1 MTVARSD
8 NLIWIDMEM
17 TGLDPEVDLVLEVA
31 VIVTDSDLNIVA
43 EGPLV
48 TVFQSD
54 EVLNGM
60 DEWNTT
66 HHTRSGLVE
75 RVRKEGVSLPEAEDQ
90 LLNFLKSHVDAKTS
104 PLCGNS
110 VGQDRRFMVKYLP
123 RFEDYFHYRILD
135 VSTIKELARR
145 WRPEIHDGVIKK
157 GEHRALEDVRE
168 SIEELKYYR
177 DNFFQMSP
185 G

>member
-1 MTVARSD
+1 VARSD

-31 VIVTDSDLNIVA
+31 VIVTDTDLNIVA

-48 TVFQSD
+48 TVFQTD
-54 EVLNGM
+54 DVLNGM

-75 RVRKEGVSLPEAEDQ
+75 RVRNEGVSLQEAEEQ
-90 LLNFLKSHVDAKTS
+90 LLNFLKSHVDAKAS

-123 RFEDYFHYRILD
+123 QFEDYFHYRILD

-145 WRPEIHDGVIKK
+145 WRPEIHEGVIKK

-168 SIEELKYYR
+168 SIEELRYYR
-177 DNFFQMSP
+177 DTFFKM
-185 G
+185 GKG